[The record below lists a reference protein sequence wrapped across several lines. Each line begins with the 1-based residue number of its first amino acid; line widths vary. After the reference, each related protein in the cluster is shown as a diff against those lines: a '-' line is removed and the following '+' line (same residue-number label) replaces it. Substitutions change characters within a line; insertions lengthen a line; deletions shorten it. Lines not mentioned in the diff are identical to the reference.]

1 MIIILIAR
9 VTDRV
14 MDNKVWKISG
24 MDTKTNNNVK
34 WQRDVSIKRYM
45 HSVESGEM
53 PSTHEA

>member
-24 MDTKTNNNVK
+24 MDTETNKCEMTARRKYKEIYAQCRK
-34 WQRDVSIKRYM
+34 WRNAF
-45 HSVESGEM
+45 H
-53 PSTHEA
+53 T